1 MFKAILFACL
11 CIAVLSVN
19 GHRQQMSRQPQGHQR
34 RGNSLNRPQD
44 NANRQN
50 GPNQSHNRMIRQ
62 LPSMPG
68 MNPAEIPQLMADGV
82 QKGIG
87 VMTNMMNPGKWMQAA
102 SQMIPKSD
110 SN

>member
-1 MFKAILFACL
+1 
-11 CIAVLSVN
+11 
-19 GHRQQMSRQPQGHQR
+19 
-34 RGNSLNRPQD
+34 
-44 NANRQN
+44 
-50 GPNQSHNRMIRQ
+50 MIRQ
-62 LPSMPG
+62 LPLMPG